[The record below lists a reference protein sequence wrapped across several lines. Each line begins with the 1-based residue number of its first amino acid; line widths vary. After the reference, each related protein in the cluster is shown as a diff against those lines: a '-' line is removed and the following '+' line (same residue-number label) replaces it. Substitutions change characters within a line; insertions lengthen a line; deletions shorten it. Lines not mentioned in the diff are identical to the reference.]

1 MTIGAP
7 EIGYALT
14 VVGLALAVWGGAAA
28 VTGARSGR
36 LAFVASAERAA
47 VAVWALVTA
56 CMLLLIHAFLTF
68 DFSIRYVASNTNRG
82 TPFYYRITALWG
94 ALEGS
99 IILWAWMLGLFTF
112 IVVLRYRRRQPELY
126 PWVLSVML
134 GVVAFFLLVMAVPA
148 PPFERLTPVPPDGR
162 GLNPL
167 LEDSGMIT
175 HPVALYLGFT
185 GFTVPFAFAVAALA
199 VGRTGDEW
207 ITITRRWT
215 IIAWYFLSLGLLIG
229 GWWSYHVLGW
239 GGYWAWDPVENAAF
253 MPWLTGTAFL
263 HSVMIQERRRMLK
276 LWNLTL
282 IILTFGLT
290 LFGTFLTRSG
300 IIGSVHAF
308 TQGSI
313 GVFFLSF
320 LAVVLLG
327 SFSLLAWRVDR
338 LKGQGELDSIVSRE
352 SVFLLNN
359 VFLVAASFTVF
370 FGTIFPLLSEAAR
383 GTKVSVGAPFFNLV
397 NIPLFL
403 GLLFLM
409 GVGPLIAWRRAS
421 VESLR
426 RNFLKPVLAGLV
438 AAGDPARAR
447 RRAMCSCSPAWPW
460 WSSSRAPSFW
470 TSGARRA
477 PAGAR
482 ATAGLPPPAA
492 SSSARTAAT
501 AASWCTWASWWWPSG
516 WRARRPGPTRPRP
529 RSAKGESVE
538 LAGYRVRF
546 DGLAASEE
554 SNHFKVTGTFS
565 VAHGTRPV
573 DVLQPAKKFYP
584 REQTPIAYVDY
595 RLGLIEDVYLVL
607 GDFARDGSQATVKV
621 QVNRMVSWLWLGGLV
636 LTLGAAARGARP
648 TGRSRR
654 EPRRSSLAH
663 PRSRCC
669 RCWRSSSTGSGRIR
683 AARCARPCSASR
695 RRPSRS
701 RPSGARPCPWR
712 RLRGRVVVV
721 NFWAS
726 WCVPACYEEAPVL
739 EQAWRDYKER
749 GVTLVGI
756 NIQDKDEAARKFMS
770 QFDFTFPNAMD
781 PKGKVAVDYGVYG
794 VPETFFIDK
803 KGRIRERKV
812 GAVNDETIRGHVERL
827 LAEPS

>member
-1 MTIGAP
+1 
-7 EIGYALT
+7 
-14 VVGLALAVWGGAAA
+14 
-28 VTGARSGR
+28 
-36 LAFVASAERAA
+36 
-47 VAVWALVTA
+47 
-56 CMLLLIHAFLTF
+56 
-68 DFSIRYVASNTNRG
+68 
-82 TPFYYRITALWG
+82 
-94 ALEGS
+94 
-99 IILWAWMLGLFTF
+99 
-112 IVVLRYRRRQPELY
+112 
-126 PWVLSVML
+126 
-134 GVVAFFLLVMAVPA
+134 
-148 PPFERLTPVPPDGR
+148 
-162 GLNPL
+162 
-167 LEDSGMIT
+167 MIT

-199 VGRTGDEW
+199 LGRTGEEW

-313 GVFFLSF
+313 GVFFLAF
-320 LAVVLLG
+320 LALVLLTA
-327 SFSLLAWRVDR
+327 FSLLAWRVER

-383 GTKVSVGAPFFNLV
+383 GVKVSVGAPFFNLV

-421 VESLR
+421 TESLR
-426 RNFLKPVLAGLV
+426 RNFLKPVLAGV
-438 AAGDPARAR
+438 AAAAVLRALGIGNALVLLCIGLVVFVSGTMALDFWRAARAR
-447 RRAMCSCSPAWPW
+447 RRTGDGWA
-460 WSSSRAPSFW
+460 
-470 TSGARRA
+470 
-477 PAGAR
+477 
-482 ATAGLPPPAA
+482 
-492 SSSARTAAT
+492 AAT
-501 AASWCTWASWWWPSG
+501 GGLLVRQNRRYGGFVVHLGILVVALGVAGSQAWSLQTEATL
-516 WRARRPGPTRPRP
+516 AR
-529 RSAKGESVE
+529 GETVE
-538 LAGYRVRF
+538 LGGYRVRF

-565 VAHGTRPV
+565 VAHGTGSS

-607 GDFARDGSQATVKV
+607 GDFARDGSQATIKV
-621 QVNRMVSWLWLGGLV
+621 QVNRMVSWLWLGGVV
-636 LTLGAAARGARP
+636 LTLGAALAVLPDRQRP
-648 TGRSRR
+648 
-654 EPRRSSLAH
+654 A
-663 PRSRCC
+663 
-669 RCWRSSSTGSGRIR
+669 
-683 AARCARPCSASR
+683 
-695 RRPSRS
+695 
-701 RPSGARPCPWR
+701 
-712 RLRGRVVVV
+712 
-721 NFWAS
+721 
-726 WCVPACYEEAPVL
+726 
-739 EQAWRDYKER
+739 
-749 GVTLVGI
+749 
-756 NIQDKDEAARKFMS
+756 
-770 QFDFTFPNAMD
+770 
-781 PKGKVAVDYGVYG
+781 
-794 VPETFFIDK
+794 
-803 KGRIRERKV
+803 
-812 GAVNDETIRGHVERL
+812 
-827 LAEPS
+827 